1 MGDNVEAH
9 DPSNSWGNDKPPAND
24 QDGIQ
29 AVWDDELQGYV
40 KPDKDDSSFRYL
52 WDASVRAWFPVFNED
67 HQQQQQSAY
76 TSIDH
81 LQSDTK
87 RSLNE
92 KELNDTGSDY
102 FNDTKTHSV
111 SDKQQTGKKRKQNT
125 KDNKPN
131 QSRNSSVYVSKL
143 PPDVTKDELKLFFNK
158 CGVIMPDLRSSDKN
172 DVKIKIYRQ
181 DADDSKDCKGD
192 ALVTYFKP
200 ESVDL
205 AITILDDTELRPGVT
220 ISVQK
225 ADFSHKKA
233 KQDVDIGQ
241 EQVQAA
247 VSSSLDKKVV
257 KSQMKRVEKKLGW

>member
-1 MGDNVEAH
+1 MGDHVEVNDPLNSQGNV
-9 DPSNSWGNDKPPAND
+9 KPPAND
-24 QDGIQ
+24 SDGMQ

-52 WDASVRAWFPVFNED
+52 WDATVRAWFPVFNED

-76 TSIDH
+76 TSNNH
-81 LQSDTK
+81 LQSDIK
-87 RSLNE
+87 RSLDE
-92 KELNDTGSDY
+92 KELHDTGADQ
-102 FNDTKTHSV
+102 FNDTKSQSV
-111 SDKQQTGKKRKQNT
+111 SDNKQAGKKRKQNR
-125 KDNKPN
+125 KDQPN

-143 PPDVTKDELKLFFNK
+143 PPDVTKDELKLFFSK

-181 DADDSKDCKGD
+181 DADDNKDCKGD

-233 KQDVDIGQ
+233 KEDVDVVGQ
-241 EQVQAA
+241 EQVTAA
-247 VSSSLDKKVV
+247 SSSLDKKVV
-257 KSQMKRVEKKLGW
+257 KSQMKRIEKKLGW